1 MSIEMLLRH
10 PKYRLPVVLV
20 VLCILLQCLSSWLD
34 PYLSYQ
40 HQGLSQ
46 GQWWRLWT
54 PYLIHTNWPHLLMN
68 IAALAVLTYLHGS
81 YYRPLTF
88 SMLLFIG
95 FPLISLLSYF
105 FSATSFQ
112 FVGLSGWLHAI
123 LVWGALVDTRRHFTS
138 GWLIL
143 AGVAAKVSW
152 EQWHGAEGLT
162 EQLINAK
169 VATDAHLWGACSG
182 VVLFG
187 LTMLAMVRKVYLRRS
202 SLPYTT
208 PIANDSDPR

>member
-1 MSIEMLLRH
+1 MSIELLLRH
-10 PKYRLPVVLV
+10 PKYRLP
-20 VLCILLQCLSSWLD
+20 ILLAVCCLVLQCVASWLD
-34 PYLSYQ
+34 PYFNYQ
-40 HQGLSQ
+40 HLGLSQ

-54 PYLIHTNWPHLLMN
+54 PYVLHTNWPHLVMN

-88 SMLLFIG
+88 SMLVFIG

-105 FSATSFQ
+105 FSPSSFQ
-112 FVGLSGWLHAI
+112 FVGLSGWLHAV

-143 AGVAAKVSW
+143 AGVAAKVGW
-152 EQWHGAEGLT
+152 EQWHGAEELT
-162 EQLINAK
+162 EQWINAK
-169 VATDAHLWGACSG
+169 VATDAHLWGVVTG

-187 LTMLAMVRKVYLRRS
+187 LTMLAMVRKVYVRRS
-202 SLPYTT
+202 AQAYVSESEQ
-208 PIANDSDPR
+208 DHG